1 MKKEQKKRIDIPPGK
16 AKPRSSFPEHLEKG
30 PPMKYK
36 QGVNKNTCLVYS
48 FASAL
53 HHIGAK
59 LAAFVLIRKSAK
71 IIDHCD
77 TVKRFSIAVKD
88 SDPHMYFEKLKVSA
102 WNILEVVDNQLVV
115 ASVVGSDGKEEHCV
129 TVYNKWVFDS
139 NFDFALP
146 LSKES
151 LDLCCSA
158 EDTQDSFVCVKEARL
173 CRYANVLDSKKK
185 PQAQL
190 VRKKRGKK

>member
-1 MKKEQKKRIDIPPGK
+1 
-16 AKPRSSFPEHLEKG
+16 
-30 PPMKYK
+30 MKYK
-36 QGVNKNTCLVYS
+36 QRENKNTCLVYS

-88 SDPHMYFEKLKVSA
+88 SDPHLYFEKLKVSA
-102 WNILEVVDNQLVV
+102 WNILDVVPNQLVV
-115 ASVVGSDGKEEHCV
+115 ASVVGSDGKEERCV
-129 TVYNKWVFDS
+129 TVYDKWVFDS
-139 NFDFALP
+139 NFDFALTLP
-146 LSKES
+146 KES

-158 EDTQDSFVCVKEARL
+158 EDTEDTFVSVKEARL
-173 CRYANVLDSKKK
+173 CQIAEVLATKKK
-185 PQAQL
+185 PKAQSS
-190 VRKKRGKK
+190 RKKR

>member
-1 MKKEQKKRIDIPPGK
+1 M
-16 AKPRSSFPEHLEKG
+16 
-30 PPMKYK
+30 
-36 QGVNKNTCLVYS
+36 
-48 FASAL
+48 
-53 HHIGAK
+53 
-59 LAAFVLIRKSAK
+59 AAFVLIRKSAK

-88 SDPHMYFEKLKVSA
+88 SDPHLYFEKLKVSA

-129 TVYNKWVFDS
+129 TVYDKWVFDS

-146 LSKES
+146 LTKES

-158 EDTQDSFVCVKEARL
+158 EDTQDSFVYVKEARL
-173 CRYANVLDSKKK
+173 CQYADVLDLKKK

-190 VRKKRGKK
+190 ARKKRGKK

>member
-1 MKKEQKKRIDIPPGK
+1 MPYITLEPNQLPLFLSKR
-16 AKPRSSFPEHLEKG
+16 
-30 PPMKYK
+30 
-36 QGVNKNTCLVYS
+36 
-48 FASAL
+48 
-53 HHIGAK
+53 
-59 LAAFVLIRKSAK
+59 AK

-88 SDPHMYFEKLKVSA
+88 SDPHLYFEKLKVSA
-102 WNILEVVDNQLVV
+102 WNILDIVPNQLVV

-129 TVYNKWVFDS
+129 TVYNKWAFDS

-158 EDTQDSFVCVKEARL
+158 EDTQDSFVFVKEARL
-173 CRYANVLDSKKK
+173 CRYAGVLDSKRNT
-185 PQAQL
+185 QAQL
-190 VRKKRGKK
+190 SRKKRKKK

>member
-1 MKKEQKKRIDIPPGK
+1 
-16 AKPRSSFPEHLEKG
+16 
-30 PPMKYK
+30 MKYK
-36 QGVNKNTCLVYS
+36 QGEYKNTCLVYS

-59 LAAFVLIRKSAK
+59 EAAFVLIWKSVK

-77 TVKRFSIAVKD
+77 TVKRFSIAVND
-88 SDPHMYFEKLKVSA
+88 SDLHLYFVKLKVSG
-102 WNILEVVDNQLVV
+102 WNILDVVPNQLVV

-129 TVYNKWVFDS
+129 TVYDKCVFDS

-146 LSKES
+146 LSQES

-158 EDTQDSFVCVKEARL
+158 EDTQDSFVFVKEARL
-173 CRYANVLDSKKK
+173 CWYANVLDSKKK
-185 PQAQL
+185 PWAQL
-190 VRKKRGKK
+190 SQKKGKKMKFD